1 MQSRKLARLRRLM
14 DQAATLKS
22 APQEAIRPT
31 LGIPLQ
37 AGRMDAI
44 TRDAYLRRIR
54 FLRDRHNLRWLVDE
68 ASGYVTALECLEDHE
83 LVRVQAALERARE
96 CIAEDIPMEDADLVP
111 VSWADTENCVNHV
124 SLTPLGG
131 QNCANHVSAPAE
143 PDFVFVPWHRLPQNA
158 F

>member
-14 DQAATLKS
+14 DQAATLRS
-22 APQEAIRPT
+22 APQEAIRPA

-37 AGRMDAI
+37 GRMDAI
-44 TRDAYLRRIR
+44 TRDAYLRRVR
-54 FLRDRHNLRWLVDE
+54 FLRDRCGLRWLVDE

-83 LVRVQAALERARE
+83 LVRVHAALERARE
-96 CIAEDIPMEDADLVP
+96 CVADDVPFEDVDLVP
-111 VSWADTENCVNHV
+111 QSWDCANHV
-124 SLTPLGG
+124 SLMPLGG
-131 QNCANHVSAPAE
+131 QNCANHVSVPAE